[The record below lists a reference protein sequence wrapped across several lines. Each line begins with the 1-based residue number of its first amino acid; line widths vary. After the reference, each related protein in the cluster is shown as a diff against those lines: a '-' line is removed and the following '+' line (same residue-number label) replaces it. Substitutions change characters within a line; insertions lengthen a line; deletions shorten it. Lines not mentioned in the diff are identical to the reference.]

1 MGSRFVYS
9 RWDGTQRGFELDAE
23 SLLDGLSDDLL
34 HHGDLEAAL
43 RQLMRE
49 GLDLGDRGRLDGL
62 ADVLERIREERER
75 RLAEADPDGR
85 LSEWSRELEDII
97 DEERHAIDN
106 ALRDAERSSDERRVA
121 SGREAAARRNASLDL
136 LPDAVPDRISSL
148 QSHDFES
155 SEAARRLDDLVER
168 IRTETVQEAVDQ
180 IAEGMQAVTPEDM
193 ARVREML
200 GELNEMVARRDAGED
215 PDFEGFMERFGDMF
229 PDDPQSLDELLESMA
244 RRMAAAQALMNSM
257 SPEQRAQLADL
268 AERFAGDAEL
278 ARQMGALSD
287 MLRQR
292 FGDLNWDASYP
303 FTGEGA
309 DDRERALRAAAEL
322 GELDLIEQILS
333 GARGPS
339 ALSELDPERVAEL
352 LGEEAARSLSEM
364 ARLSQLLEDAGLAE
378 RRDGHLQ
385 LTPRGLR
392 AIGQGAL
399 REIFAS
405 MRRERLGGHPT
416 PVLGRG
422 SEASHETKPHEFGDP
437 FDLDLHRTI
446 RNAISRS
453 GPGTPV
459 RLDPEDF
466 EVVRNEH
473 LSRAATV
480 VMVDLSMSMPMRG
493 NFLPAKK
500 TALALHTLIQS
511 QYPRDFLGLV
521 GFASGARELS
531 PSELPE
537 VSWDYEYGT
546 NMQLGLRIARRML
559 AREHGLR
566 QVVMITDGEPTA
578 HQRGDG
584 RIVFDYPPSPETIG
598 ETLAEVG
605 RCTRAG
611 ITINTFV
618 LDATASL
625 TAFVDRMSTIN
636 RGRAFYTTNDRL
648 GDFVIDD
655 FVEGR
660 RHRSTARRTG

>member
-168 IRTETVQEAVDQ
+168 IRAETVQEAVDQ

-303 FTGEGA
+303 FTGEGS

-322 GELDLIEQILS
+322 GEKGIQ
-333 GARGPS
+333 
-339 ALSELDPERVAEL
+339 
-352 LGEEAARSLSEM
+352 
-364 ARLSQLLEDAGLAE
+364 Q
-378 RRDGHLQ
+378 
-385 LTPRGLR
+385 
-392 AIGQGAL
+392 
-399 REIFAS
+399 
-405 MRRERLGGHPT
+405 
-416 PVLGRG
+416 
-422 SEASHETKPHEFGDP
+422 KPF
-437 FDLDLHRTI
+437 
-446 RNAISRS
+446 S
-453 GPGTPV
+453 
-459 RLDPEDF
+459 
-466 EVVRNEH
+466 
-473 LSRAATV
+473 
-480 VMVDLSMSMPMRG
+480 
-493 NFLPAKK
+493 
-500 TALALHTLIQS
+500 
-511 QYPRDFLGLV
+511 
-521 GFASGARELS
+521 
-531 PSELPE
+531 
-537 VSWDYEYGT
+537 
-546 NMQLGLRIARRML
+546 
-559 AREHGLR
+559 
-566 QVVMITDGEPTA
+566 
-578 HQRGDG
+578 
-584 RIVFDYPPSPETIG
+584 
-598 ETLAEVG
+598 
-605 RCTRAG
+605 
-611 ITINTFV
+611 
-618 LDATASL
+618 
-625 TAFVDRMSTIN
+625 
-636 RGRAFYTTNDRL
+636 
-648 GDFVIDD
+648 
-655 FVEGR
+655 
-660 RHRSTARRTG
+660 

>member
-9 RWDGTQRGFELDAE
+9 RWDGTQRGLDLDAE

-49 GLDLGDRGRLDGL
+49 GLDLGERGRLEGL
-62 ADVLERIREERER
+62 SEVLDRLREERAR
-75 RLAEADPDGR
+75 RLEEADPDGR
-85 LSEWSRELEDII
+85 LAAWSRELEDII
-97 DEERHAIDN
+97 DEERHAIDR
-106 ALRDAERSSDERRVA
+106 AASEAERSGDERRMA
-121 SGREAAARRNASLDL
+121 AGREAAANRHASLEL
-136 LPDAVPDRISSL
+136 LPDALPDRIDSL
-148 QSHDFES
+148 RSHDFES
-155 SEAARRLDDLVER
+155 REAARRLEDLVER
-168 IRTETVQEAVDQ
+168 IRAETVQEAVDRL
-180 IAEGMQAVTPEDM
+180 AEGMQATTPEDV

-200 GELNEMVARRDAGED
+200 SELNEMVARRDAGED
-215 PDFEGFMERFGDMF
+215 PGFEEFMERFGDMF

-257 SPEQRAQLADL
+257 TPEQRAQLAEL
-268 AERFAGDAEL
+268 AERFAGDGEL

-287 MLRQR
+287 TLRRQ

-303 FTGEGA
+303 FSGDGSSG
-309 DDRERALRAAAEL
+309 REAELRAAADL
-322 GELDLIEQILS
+322 GDLDLIEQILS
-333 GARGPS
+333 GARGPG
-339 ALSELDPERVAEL
+339 ALSELDPQRVEEL
-352 LGEEAARSLSEM
+352 LGSEAARSISEM

-378 RRDGHLQ
+378 RREGRLQ

-405 MRRERLGGHPT
+405 MRRERLGGHPA

-459 RLDPEDF
+459 GLEAEDF
-466 EVVRNEH
+466 EVVRSEH

-500 TALALHTLIQS
+500 TALALHTLIRS
-511 QYPRDFLGLV
+511 RYPRDFLGLV
-521 GFASGARELS
+521 GFASGARELTAE
-531 PSELPE
+531 ELPE

-559 AREHGLR
+559 SREHGMR

-578 HQRGDG
+578 HQRADG
-584 RIVFDYPPSPETIG
+584 RIVFDYPPTAETVG
-598 ETLAEVG
+598 ETLAEVA

-618 LDATASL
+618 LDATSAL
-625 TAFVDRMSTIN
+625 TAFVDRMSAIN

-648 GDFVIDD
+648 GDFVLDD

-660 RHRSTARRTG
+660 RRRTSTRRIG

>member
-1 MGSRFVYS
+1 MGSRFIYS

-49 GLDLGDRGRLDGL
+49 GIDLGDRGRVDGL
-62 ADVLERIREERER
+62 ADVLERIREERAR

-85 LSEWSRELEDII
+85 LAEWSRELEDII
-97 DEERHAIDN
+97 DEERHAIEN
-106 ALRDAERSSDERRVA
+106 ALRDAERSADERRAA

-155 SEAARRLDDLVER
+155 SEAARRLDDLIER
-168 IRTETVQEAVDQ
+168 IRAETVQEAVDQ
-180 IAEGMQAVTPEDM
+180 IAEGMQAVTSEDM

-200 GELNEMVARRDAGED
+200 TELNEMVARRDAGED

-229 PDDPQSLDELLESMA
+229 PDGPQSLDELLESMA

-257 SPEQRAQLADL
+257 SPEQRAQLAEL

-278 ARQMGALSD
+278 ARQMGALSN

-303 FTGEGA
+303 FTGEGS
-309 DDRERALRAAAEL
+309 DDRERELRAAAEL

-333 GARGPS
+333 GARGPG

-352 LGEEAARSLSEM
+352 LGEGAARSLSQM
-364 ARLSQLLEDAGLAE
+364 AQLSRLLEDAGLAE
-378 RRDGHLQ
+378 RRDGRLQ

-399 REIFAS
+399 REIFSS
-405 MRRERLGGHPT
+405 MRRERLGGHPA
-416 PVLGRG
+416 PILGRG

-459 RLDPEDF
+459 RLDPDDF

-500 TALALHTLIQS
+500 TALALHTLIRS

-559 AREHGLR
+559 AREHGAR

-584 RIVFDYPPSPETIG
+584 RIVFDYPPSAETIG
-598 ETLAEVG
+598 ETLAEVA

-618 LDATASL
+618 LDATAAL
-625 TAFVDRMSTIN
+625 TAFVDRMSAIN

-660 RHRSTARRTG
+660 RRRSASRRIG

>member
-168 IRTETVQEAVDQ
+168 IRAETVQEAVDQ

-303 FTGEGA
+303 FTGEG
-309 DDRERALRAAAEL
+309 
-322 GELDLIEQILS
+322 
-333 GARGPS
+333 
-339 ALSELDPERVAEL
+339 
-352 LGEEAARSLSEM
+352 
-364 ARLSQLLEDAGLAE
+364 
-378 RRDGHLQ
+378 
-385 LTPRGLR
+385 
-392 AIGQGAL
+392 
-399 REIFAS
+399 
-405 MRRERLGGHPT
+405 
-416 PVLGRG
+416 
-422 SEASHETKPHEFGDP
+422 
-437 FDLDLHRTI
+437 
-446 RNAISRS
+446 
-453 GPGTPV
+453 
-459 RLDPEDF
+459 
-466 EVVRNEH
+466 
-473 LSRAATV
+473 
-480 VMVDLSMSMPMRG
+480 
-493 NFLPAKK
+493 
-500 TALALHTLIQS
+500 
-511 QYPRDFLGLV
+511 
-521 GFASGARELS
+521 
-531 PSELPE
+531 
-537 VSWDYEYGT
+537 
-546 NMQLGLRIARRML
+546 
-559 AREHGLR
+559 
-566 QVVMITDGEPTA
+566 
-578 HQRGDG
+578 
-584 RIVFDYPPSPETIG
+584 
-598 ETLAEVG
+598 
-605 RCTRAG
+605 
-611 ITINTFV
+611 
-618 LDATASL
+618 
-625 TAFVDRMSTIN
+625 
-636 RGRAFYTTNDRL
+636 
-648 GDFVIDD
+648 
-655 FVEGR
+655 
-660 RHRSTARRTG
+660 